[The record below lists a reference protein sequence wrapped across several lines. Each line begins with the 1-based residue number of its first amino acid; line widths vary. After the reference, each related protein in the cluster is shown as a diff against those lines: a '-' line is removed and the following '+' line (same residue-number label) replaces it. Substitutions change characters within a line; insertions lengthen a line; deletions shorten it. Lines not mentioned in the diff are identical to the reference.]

1 MRSLTISTL
10 SVSRL
15 KALALGLLVS
25 AMAVM
30 SLGAASAQASSITL
44 YSNSLKSASGRAQI
58 VKAGAGDCRRGG
70 SRDALRFT
78 AGKRTKACSFA
89 TPVVGRDL
97 EVTVTG
103 RIFKTVPSRLRE
115 SMFISANV
123 RQARDGSQY
132 QLAVFP
138 TGRRFQIRKVLPDGR
153 VRILKADRSV
163 PSVRR
168 FGEPNRVRLRA
179 YNGVKGKP
187 SSTAR
192 LVAVVNGRT
201 LAVID
206 DPRGN
211 ELDGRDSGFS
221 ISTTRKAMAPG
232 SSGSFSG
239 VLIRI
244 PNPF

>member
-1 MRSLTISTL
+1 M
-10 SVSRL
+10 SVSRP
-15 KALALGLLVS
+15 KALSLSLLVF
-25 AMAVM
+25 AVVF
-30 SLGAASAQASSITL
+30 SFIAAGSSEAGSITL

-58 VKAGAGDCRRGG
+58 VKAGPGNCRRGG

-78 AGKRTKACSFA
+78 AGKRTKACSYA

-115 SMFISANV
+115 SMFVAANL
-123 RQARDGSQY
+123 RQARDGSKY

-138 TGRRFQIRKVLPDGR
+138 TGRRFQLRKILPDGR
-153 VRILKADRSV
+153 TRILKADRNV
-163 PSVRR
+163 GSVRR

-187 SSTAR
+187 GSTAR
-192 LVAVVNGRT
+192 LVAIVNGRT
-201 LAVID
+201 LAVVD
-206 DPRGN
+206 DARGN

-221 ISTTRKAMAPG
+221 ISTTKKAVAPG
-232 SSGSFSG
+232 TSGSFSG

>member
-1 MRSLTISTL
+1 M

-15 KALALGLLVS
+15 KALALGLL
-25 AMAVM
+25 
-30 SLGAASAQASSITL
+30 ASAVVFSFMAAGSSEASSITL

-58 VKAGAGDCRRGG
+58 VKAGTGNCKRGG
-70 SRDALRFT
+70 SQEALRVT
-78 AGKRTKACSFA
+78 AGRKTKACSFA

-115 SMFISANV
+115 SMFIAANV

-138 TGRRFQIRKVLPDGR
+138 TGRRFQIRKILPDGR
-153 VRILKADRSV
+153 VRILKADRNV
-163 PSVRR
+163 PAVRR
-168 FGEPNRVRLRA
+168 FGEPNRLRLRA

-201 LAVID
+201 LAVVND
-206 DPRGN
+206 ARGN

-221 ISTTRKAMAPG
+221 ISTTKKAVARG